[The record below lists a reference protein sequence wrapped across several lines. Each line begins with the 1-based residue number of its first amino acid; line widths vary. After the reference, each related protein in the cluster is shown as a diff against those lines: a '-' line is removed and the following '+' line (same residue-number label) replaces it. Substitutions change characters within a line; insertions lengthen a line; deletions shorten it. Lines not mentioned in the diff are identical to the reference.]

1 MTIENAEDDISLKIF
16 EKTNN
21 IVSRRIAGELFLVPI
36 SGNLANMQR
45 IFALTAVAEFIWE
58 RLDGRM
64 NLTEIRRDVLDRFD
78 VSEEQAEA
86 DIKEFV
92 TELLKEG
99 LTREAAAG
107 NEM

>member
-1 MTIENAEDDISLKIF
+1 MPVDNSEDDIRMKVF
-16 EKTNN
+16 EKTDN

-36 SGNLANMQR
+36 SGDLANMQR

-58 RLDGRM
+58 KLDGRM
-64 NLTEIRRDVLDRFD
+64 NLNEIRRHVLDRFD

-99 LTREAAAG
+99 LARETAVRQ
-107 NEM
+107 

>member
-1 MTIENAEDDISLKIF
+1 MQVDNSEDDISMKVF
-16 EKTNN
+16 EKTDN

-36 SGNLANMQR
+36 SGDLANMQR

-58 RLDGRM
+58 ELDGRM
-64 NLTEIRRDVLDRFD
+64 NLNEIRRHVLDRFD
-78 VSEEQAEA
+78 VSEERAET

-99 LTREAAAG
+99 LAREAAVRQ
-107 NEM
+107 

>member
-1 MTIENAEDDISLKIF
+1 MKIENGEDDIRLKVF
-16 EKTNN
+16 EKTDS

-36 SGNLANMQR
+36 SGDLANMQR

-58 RLDGRM
+58 KLDGRM
-64 NLTEIRRDVLDRFD
+64 NLNEIRRHVLDRFD

-99 LTREAAAG
+99 LTREVAVRQ
-107 NEM
+107 